1 MDRKRYAVMPILEET
16 YGKADARR
24 WWMRW
29 RIFFLAVSEMFGMDD
44 GREWGVGHYLFR
56 PGRVDQQGSAS

>member
-1 MDRKRYAVMPILEET
+1 MDEKKSAIMPVLEQV
-16 YGKADARR
+16 YGSRDARQ

-29 RIFFLAVSEMFGMDD
+29 RIFFMAVAEMFGMEG

-56 PGRVDQQGSAS
+56 PATDRKHG